1 MIEEWKDILGFERYQ
16 VSSLGRVR
24 SKEFTRINKRFSKGH
39 YQEFT
44 CYYPS
49 KLLKPDISVFSNSSY
64 QRVTLSKDNKA
75 YRFLVHR
82 LVAEVFIPN
91 PENKPYVNHIDNN
104 GLHNSIDNLE
114 WVTHSENMLWAQK
127 QGRLFASQS
136 NGGKEAAK
144 VARFRAESK
153 IIALYGK
160 KVNDWT
166 VLDKFKK
173 TNKGYKVL
181 CQCKC
186 GRQAFIDLYR
196 LNLSN
201 KNTATCCNSCS
212 KQKIKI

>member
-1 MIEEWKDILGFERYQ
+1 MEEWKDILGFERYQ

-24 SKEFTRINKRFSKGH
+24 SKEFTRINKRFIKGH
-39 YQEFT
+39 YQEFA

-64 QRVTLSKDNKA
+64 QRVTLSKDNKT

-82 LVAEVFIPN
+82 LVAEAFIPN

-127 QGRLFASQS
+127 QGRLFTSQS
-136 NGGKEAAK
+136 NAGKEAGRLARLKAEAK
-144 VARFRAESK
+144 
-153 IIALYGK
+153 ITALCGK
-160 KVNDWT
+160 RVNDWT

-173 TNKGYKVL
+173 TGKNYKVL

-201 KNTATCCNSCS
+201 KNAVTCCNSCS